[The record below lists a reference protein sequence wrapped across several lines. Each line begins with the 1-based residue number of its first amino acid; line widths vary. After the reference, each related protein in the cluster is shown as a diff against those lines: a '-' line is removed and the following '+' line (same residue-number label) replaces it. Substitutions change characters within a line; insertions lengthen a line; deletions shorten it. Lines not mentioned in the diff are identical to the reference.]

1 MELQCPQNESPQ
13 QTVAVIILSALIII
27 ITNAATR
34 WKRPKTQPEI
44 QGAAPDPQPTPSSNL
59 VLNQCLKKKKQPKEV
74 LLKALVLKVH
84 FKWVEAKVQQREGHS
99 GLKLGQRRK
108 KW

>member
-34 WKRPKTQPEI
+34 WNRPNPQPEI
-44 QGAAPDPQPTPSSNL
+44 RGAAHDPKPTPSSKL
-59 VLNQCLKKKKQPKEV
+59 MLKEGLKKKKT
-74 LLKALVLKVH
+74 
-84 FKWVEAKVQQREGHS
+84 AKRSFIKGSCVKS
-99 GLKLGQRRK
+99 AF
-108 KW
+108 